1 MATPYVGEIMIFA
14 GNFAPKDWAF
24 CNGQLI
30 SVSQNST
37 LFALLGT
44 TYGGNGVST
53 FALPDL
59 RSRVPVHFGQG
70 TGLSSYALGQI
81 GGTENI
87 GLTIPNLPS
96 HTHGFSP
103 GGVTA
108 SVQASGA
115 YGDTSGPS
123 GNYLSN
129 GGDTGG
135 GVTTN
140 AYSTQGNAGTLSNL
154 AGVSFNLSSGAI
166 APTGGN
172 SPFPVLQPYLALN
185 FVICLSGDFPSRN

>member
-14 GNFAPKDWAF
+14 GNFAPKNWAF

-30 SVSQNST
+30 SVSQNNA

-70 TGLSSYALGQI
+70 TGLSNYALGQI

-87 GLTIPNLPS
+87 GLTITNLPS

-103 GGVTA
+103 SGVTA

-115 YGDTSGPS
+115 YGDTSSPT

-140 AYSTQGNAGTLSNL
+140 AYSTPGNAGTPANI

-166 APTGGN
+166 GLTGN
-172 SPFPVLQPYLALN
+172 NIPFPILQPYLALN
-185 FVICLSGDFPSRN
+185 FVISLYGNFPSRN